1 MKKLIL
7 AFFDEQG
14 SNLNQYKMKRNVG
27 TVSETQEVIQLER
40 DANITTQ
47 GTLLTADRLNGIV
60 KAINST
66 FLTIYEEVP
75 QVTQPKALALNTA
88 VNFRLG
94 INGITSE
101 PLSFRDF
108 SWLML
113 FKFYFKGATEPEKR
127 YASVTIGTVS
137 SSLFEH
143 SESEIVQIYD
153 SFADTTQKVKILL
166 DKSNNTITITNLT
179 NSNTTTNVLY
189 IESIIGA

>member
-1 MKKLIL
+1 MKKLTL

-66 FLTIYEEVP
+66 FLTIYEEIP
-75 QVTQPKALALNTA
+75 QVTQSKALALNTA
-88 VNFRLG
+88 VNFKLG
-94 INGITSE
+94 INEITSE
-101 PLSFRDF
+101 PLSFSDF
-108 SWLML
+108 SCLVL

-127 YASVTIGTVS
+127 YATVTVGMLS
-137 SSLFEH
+137 SYSSEH
-143 SESEIVQIYD
+143 SEIVQIYD

>member
-1 MKKLIL
+1 MKKLTL

-66 FLTIYEEVP
+66 FLTIYEEIP
-75 QVTQPKALALNTA
+75 QVTQSKALALNTA
-88 VNFRLG
+88 VNFKLG
-94 INGITSE
+94 INEITSE
-101 PLSFRDF
+101 PLSFSDF

-127 YASVTIGTVS
+127 YATVTVGMLSYYS
-137 SSLFEH
+137 SEH
-143 SESEIVQIYD
+143 SEIVQIYD

>member
-1 MKKLIL
+1 MKKLTL

-66 FLTIYEEVP
+66 FLTIYEEIP
-75 QVTQPKALALNTA
+75 QVTQSKALALNTA
-88 VNFRLG
+88 VSFKLG
-94 INGITSE
+94 INEITSE
-101 PLSFRDF
+101 PLSFSDF
-108 SWLML
+108 SWLIL
-113 FKFYFKGATEPEKR
+113 LKFYFKGATEPEKR
-127 YASVTIGTVS
+127 YATVTVGMLS
-137 SSLFEH
+137 SYSSEH
-143 SESEIVQIYD
+143 SEIVQIYD

>member
-1 MKKLIL
+1 MKKLTL

-66 FLTIYEEVP
+66 FLTIYEEIP
-75 QVTQPKALALNTA
+75 QVTQSKSLALNTA
-88 VNFRLG
+88 VNFKLG
-94 INGITSE
+94 INEITSE
-101 PLSFRDF
+101 PLSFSDF
-108 SWLML
+108 SWLIL
-113 FKFYFKGATEPEKR
+113 LKFYFKGATEPEKR
-127 YASVTIGTVS
+127 YATVTVGMLS
-137 SSLFEH
+137 SYSSEH
-143 SESEIVQIYD
+143 SEIVQIYD

-166 DKSNNTITITNLT
+166 DKTNNTITITNLT

>member
-1 MKKLIL
+1 MKKLTL

-66 FLTIYEEVP
+66 FLTIYEEIP
-75 QVTQPKALALNTA
+75 QVTQSKALALNTA
-88 VNFRLG
+88 VNFKL
-94 INGITSE
+94 GITSG
-101 PLSFRDF
+101 PLSFSDF
-108 SWLML
+108 SWLVL

-127 YASVTIGTVS
+127 YATVTVGMLS
-137 SSLFEH
+137 SYFSEH
-143 SESEIVQIYD
+143 SEIVQIYD

-166 DKSNNTITITNLT
+166 DKTNNTITITNLT

>member
-1 MKKLIL
+1 MKKLTL

-47 GTLLTADRLNGIV
+47 GTLLTADRLNSVV

-66 FLTIYEEVP
+66 FLTIYEEIP
-75 QVTQPKALALNTA
+75 QVTQSKALALNTA
-88 VNFRLG
+88 VNFRL
-94 INGITSE
+94 TSE
-101 PLSFRDF
+101 PLSFSDF

-127 YASVTIGTVS
+127 YATVTVGMLS
-137 SSLFEH
+137 SYSSEH
-143 SESEIVQIYD
+143 SEIVQIYD

-166 DKSNNTITITNLT
+166 DKTNNTITITNLT

>member
-1 MKKLIL
+1 MKKLTL

-40 DANITTQ
+40 DANITNQ

-66 FLTIYEEVP
+66 FLTIYEEIP
-75 QVTQPKALALNTA
+75 QVTQSKALALNTA
-88 VNFRLG
+88 VNFKLG
-94 INGITSE
+94 INEITSE
-101 PLSFRDF
+101 PLSFSDF
-108 SWLML
+108 SLLML

-127 YASVTIGTVS
+127 YATVTVGMLS
-137 SSLFEH
+137 SYSSEH
-143 SESEIVQIYD
+143 SEIVQIYD

-166 DKSNNTITITNLT
+166 DKTNNTITITNLT

>member
-1 MKKLIL
+1 MKKLTL

-27 TVSETQEVIQLER
+27 TVSETEEVIQLER

-66 FLTIYEEVP
+66 FLTIYEEIP
-75 QVTQPKALALNTA
+75 QVTQSKVLALNTA
-88 VNFRLG
+88 VNFKLG

-101 PLSFRDF
+101 PLPFSDF

-127 YASVTIGTVS
+127 YATVTVGMLS
-137 SSLFEH
+137 SYSSEH
-143 SESEIVQIYD
+143 SEIVQIYD

-166 DKSNNTITITNLT
+166 DKTNNTITITNLT

>member
-47 GTLLTADRLNGIV
+47 GTLLTAYRLNSIV

-66 FLTIYEEVP
+66 FLTIYEEIP
-75 QVTQPKALALNTA
+75 QVTQPKVLALNTA

-94 INGITSE
+94 INTDPVLFS
-101 PLSFRDF
+101 DF

-113 FKFYFKGATEPEKR
+113 FKFYFKGATPEKR
-127 YASVTIGTVS
+127 YATATVGMIS
-137 SSLFEH
+137 SYSSEH
-143 SESEIVQIYD
+143 SEIVQIYD

-166 DKSNNTITITNLT
+166 DKTNNTITITNLT
-179 NSNTTTNVLY
+179 NSNRTTNVLY

>member
-1 MKKLIL
+1 MKKLTL

-66 FLTIYEEVP
+66 FLTIYEEIP
-75 QVTQPKALALNTA
+75 QVTQSKALALNTA
-88 VNFRLG
+88 VNFKLG
-94 INGITSE
+94 IS
-101 PLSFRDF
+101 DF
-108 SWLML
+108 SWLVL

-127 YASVTIGTVS
+127 YATVTVGMLS
-137 SSLFEH
+137 SYSGEH
-143 SESEIVQIYD
+143 SEIVQIYD

-166 DKSNNTITITNLT
+166 DKTNNTITITNLT

>member
-1 MKKLIL
+1 
-7 AFFDEQG
+7 
-14 SNLNQYKMKRNVG
+14 MKRNVG
-27 TVSETQEVIQLER
+27 TASETQEVIQLER

-47 GTLLTADRLNGIV
+47 GTLLTADRLNSVV

-66 FLTIYEEVP
+66 FLTIYEEIP
-75 QVTQPKALALNTA
+75 QVTHSKALALNTA

-94 INGITSE
+94 IN
-101 PLSFRDF
+101 LSFSDF

-113 FKFYFKGATEPEKR
+113 FKFYFKGATKPEKR
-127 YASVTIGTVS
+127 YATVTVGMLS
-137 SSLFEH
+137 SYS
-143 SESEIVQIYD
+143 SEQSEIVQIYD

-166 DKSNNTITITNLT
+166 DKTNNTITITNLT

>member
-1 MKKLIL
+1 MKKLTL
-7 AFFDEQG
+7 AFFDERG

-47 GTLLTADRLNGIV
+47 GTLLTADRLNSIV

-66 FLTIYEEVP
+66 FLTIYEEIP
-75 QVTQPKALALNTA
+75 QVTQSKALALNTA
-88 VNFRLG
+88 VNFKLG

-101 PLSFRDF
+101 PLPFSDF

-127 YASVTIGTVS
+127 YATVTVGMLS
-137 SSLFEH
+137 SYSSEH
-143 SESEIVQIYD
+143 SEIVQIYD

-166 DKSNNTITITNLT
+166 DKTNNTITITNLT